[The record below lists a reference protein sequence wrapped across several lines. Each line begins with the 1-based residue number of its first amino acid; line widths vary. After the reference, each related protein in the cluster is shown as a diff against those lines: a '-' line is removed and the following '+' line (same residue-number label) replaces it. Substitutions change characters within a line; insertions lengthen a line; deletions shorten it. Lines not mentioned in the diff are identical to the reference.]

1 LAEVEGIW
9 CLSVKARMRSSE
21 IVQHDERTPIGPRS
35 ARSFILGIR
44 GQGASFIFM
53 RRSRR
58 RRAKW
63 SAAAMTASR
72 RVDCW
77 NCRFGCSIGRLAR
90 RCGLR
95 RSLRRISPRFRR
107 CGHCSIRRR
116 SAASRLGSHHQMLL
130 FWEQQG
136 SLTTRIGERSMRRQ
150 RQLRHD
156 RRSGTQQFDL
166 FATGSGGSAAPTP
179 EWRTLPA
186 PTRQALTALMTRLI
200 VDYAVGDHRPGPRK
214 VRHDI

>member
-1 LAEVEGIW
+1 
-9 CLSVKARMRSSE
+9 
-21 IVQHDERTPIGPRS
+21 
-35 ARSFILGIR
+35 
-44 GQGASFIFM
+44 
-53 RRSRR
+53 
-58 RRAKW
+58 
-63 SAAAMTASR
+63 
-72 RVDCW
+72 
-77 NCRFGCSIGRLAR
+77 
-90 RCGLR
+90 
-95 RSLRRISPRFRR
+95 
-107 CGHCSIRRR
+107 
-116 SAASRLGSHHQMLL
+116 
-130 FWEQQG
+130 
-136 SLTTRIGERSMRRQ
+136 MRRQ